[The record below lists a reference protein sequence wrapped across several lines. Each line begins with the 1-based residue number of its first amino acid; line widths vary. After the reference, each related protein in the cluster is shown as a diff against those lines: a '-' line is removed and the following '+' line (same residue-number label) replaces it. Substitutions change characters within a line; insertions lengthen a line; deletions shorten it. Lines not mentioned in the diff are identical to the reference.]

1 MKFVPAALCLNLV
14 LLTPMVSAGPTV
26 VPTNE
31 GQVGDVPIV
40 DSRIIGTR
48 FEALA
53 NPDDQIL
60 FGRMLQFG
68 GAMPPSP
75 EVQFLLDGVH
85 TPSNPLEV
93 DSINGTF
100 DQIFAFTPASARSRT
115 AADDGDLV
123 AFSFAVD
130 GAEPQTMTVRIPVYD
145 EAGNSLVDMSIE
157 DVPNVGLIETGVAVD
172 NQGRVTVAYVD
183 FPAAGTPIVKAQRF
197 DANSG
202 MILNPAFDVTGVHGV
217 PDIALLDPAGNRLIV
232 ASTDLVNGHI
242 EGNIIDFSGGTPVV
256 LPDFQISTTAGIPNN
271 LVNLASNVSSGGFT
285 AFWENLTG
293 VVGDPVNIRGRR
305 FDANGNPVSGEF
317 LVNTT
322 TAGSQGQPQAT
333 TGSNGE
339 TVVAWAGDGQGAENL
354 DVFLQVYDAA
364 GNPIGGEQQA
374 NSFTDNFQDRPSVR
388 FLPTADALGQ
398 PQFLVLWR
406 DVAQSDGSLPR
417 GTGSSYRC
425 FSIGAD
431 PAPIFADGFESGD
444 TSSWSDSVP

>member
-1 MKFVPAALCLNLV
+1 MKLVPAALCLNLV

-40 DSRIIGTR
+40 DSRIVGTR
-48 FEALA
+48 FEAIV
-53 NPDDQIL
+53 NPNEEL
-60 FGRMLQFG
+60 FFARMLQFG
-68 GAMPPSP
+68 GAMPPAP
-75 EVQFLLDGVH
+75 EVQFLLDDVH
-85 TPSNPLEV
+85 LPSHPIEV
-93 DSINGTF
+93 DSITGTF
-100 DQIFAFTPASARSRT
+100 DQVFAFTPASARSRNVS
-115 AADDGDLV
+115 DDGDFV

-130 GAEPQTMTVRIPVYD
+130 GAEPQTMTVRIPAYD
-145 EAGNSLVDMSIE
+145 DVGNSLVDMSIE

-172 NQGRVTVAYVD
+172 NQGRVTVAFVD
-183 FPAAGTPIVKAQRF
+183 FPAGGIPVVKAQRF

-202 MILNPAFDVTGVHGV
+202 AVLNPAFDVTDIHGV
-217 PDIALLDPAGNRLIV
+217 PDVALLDPAGNRLIV
-232 ASTDLVNGHI
+232 ASTDLVSGHI
-242 EGNIIDFSGGTPVV
+242 EGNIIDFTGAMPVV

-271 LVNLASNVSSGGFT
+271 LVNLAADPAAGRFT

-305 FDANGNPVSGEF
+305 FDANGNPISGEF

-333 TGSNGE
+333 TGPNGE
-339 TVVAWAGDGQGAENL
+339 TVAVWAADGVGAENL
-354 DVFLQVYDAA
+354 DVFMQVYDAA
-364 GNPIGGEQQA
+364 GNPIGGEQRV

-388 FLPTADALGQ
+388 FLPTVDALGQ

-406 DVAQSDGSLPR
+406 DVEASDGSGAR

-425 FSIGAD
+425 FSIGED
-431 PAPIFADGFESGD
+431 PTAIFADGFESGD
-444 TSSWSDSVP
+444 TSSWSDSAP